1 MKKRRRVATA
11 MGFEALGVLVM
22 GRRTGRLDCDVV
34 LPMIQEMGMTQAEV
48 QHLLYRQSGLLSV
61 SGVSNDMRVLL
72 DSPDRI
78 DAAANSDVKQRISA
92 ASSGVSAYV
101 IPTNEKLVIA
111 RRAALIKHLIRRQE
125 LRNASL
131 LLRIWCHSWIKL
143 NWAARSIIRVQ
154 GIVGDVS

>member
-1 MKKRRRVATA
+1 
-11 MGFEALGVLVM
+11 
-22 GRRTGRLDCDVV
+22 
-34 LPMIQEMGMTQAEV
+34 V
-48 QHLLYRQSGLLSV
+48 QHLLYRQSGLLGV
-61 SGVSNDMRVLL
+61 LGVSNDMRVLL
-72 DSPDRI
+72 DSPDPAAFEANDLFCYQVVSELAASVAALGWLDRI
-78 DAAANSDVKQRISA
+78 DAAANSDGKQRISA
-92 ASSGVSAYV
+92 ASSRVSAYV